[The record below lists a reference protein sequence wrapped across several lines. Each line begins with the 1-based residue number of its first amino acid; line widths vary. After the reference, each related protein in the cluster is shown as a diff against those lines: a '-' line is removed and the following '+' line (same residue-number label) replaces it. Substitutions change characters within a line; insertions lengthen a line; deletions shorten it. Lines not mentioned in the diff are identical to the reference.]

1 MVHPFTWYNLLPESL
16 QHVIGDHTFFALV
29 SAVLLLIFAFAA
41 RGALAKTQDPAVP
54 AAEVGSRNIA
64 ELLIQLVVT
73 QSDQIIGKQGR
84 KYVPFFAT
92 FFIFI
97 LLSNLL
103 GLLPGFLPPT
113 GNLNTTL
120 GLAICSFIGY
130 NVIGVREQGGSY
142 FKHFIGPMT
151 GLPAKS
157 AAGKLAF
164 LPLLLISATF
174 FFILE
179 IFSHGFRPVSLS
191 LRLFGNMMGDHEVIG
206 AFINLTKVVVPV
218 AFYAMG
224 TLVSV
229 IQAFVFT
236 LLSMIYV
243 ALAISHGHDEDHGH
257 EAHSEGHQAHH

>member
-1 MVHPFTWYNLLPESL
+1 MEHPFTWYNLLPEAL
-16 QHVIGDHTFFALV
+16 QHAIGDHTFFALI
-29 SAVLLLIFAFAA
+29 AAILLLLFAFAA
-41 RGALAKTQDPAVP
+41 RGALAKAQDPAVP
-54 AAEVGSRNIA
+54 AAEFGVRNIA
-64 ELLIQLVVT
+64 ELLIQLVVS

-84 KYVPFFAT
+84 RYVPFFAT

-103 GLLPGFLPPT
+103 GLLPGFAPPT

-130 NVIGVREQGGSY
+130 NVIGVREQGGAY

-151 GLPAKS
+151 GLPAS
-157 AAGKLAF
+157 SILGKLAF
-164 LPLLLISATF
+164 LPVLLLSAVF

-179 IFSHGFRPVSLS
+179 VFSHGFRPVSLS
-191 LRLFGNMMGDHEVIG
+191 LRLFGNMMGDHEVIA
-206 AFINLTKVVVPV
+206 AFISLTKVVVPV

-243 ALAISHGHDEDHGH
+243 ALAISHGHEEEHAQNAHQPGH
-257 EAHSEGHQAHH
+257 

>member
-1 MVHPFTWYNLLPESL
+1 MEHPFTWYNLLPQSF
-16 QHVIGDHTFFALV
+16 QHAIGDHTFFALV
-29 SAVLLLIFAFAA
+29 AAILLLLFAFAA
-41 RGALAKTQDPAVP
+41 RAALAKAPDPTVP
-54 AAEVGSRNIA
+54 AGELGARNIA
-64 ELLIQLVVT
+64 ELLLQLVVN

-92 FFIFI
+92 FFMFI

-103 GLLPGFLPPT
+103 GLLPGFAPPT
-113 GNLNTTL
+113 GNLNTTI
-120 GLAICSFIGY
+120 GLALCSFIGY
-130 NVIGVREQGGSY
+130 NIIGVREQGGAY

-151 GLPAKS
+151 GLPAS
-157 AAGKLAF
+157 TIIGKLAF

-179 IFSHGFRPVSLS
+179 AFSHGFRPVSLS
-191 LRLFGNMMGDHEVIG
+191 LRLFGNMMGDHEVIT
-206 AFINLTKVVVPV
+206 AFIKLTKVVVPV

-224 TLVSV
+224 TLVAV

-243 ALAISHGHDEDHGH
+243 ALAISHGHDEDHVH
-257 EAHSEGHQAHH
+257 EASHQSRH

>member
-1 MVHPFTWYNLLPESL
+1 MEHPFTWYNLMPAAL
-16 QHVIGDHTFFALV
+16 QHAMGEHTFFALV
-29 SAVLLLIFAFAA
+29 AAVLLLLFAFAA
-41 RGALAKTQDPAVP
+41 RGALAKAADPLVP
-54 AAEVGSRNIA
+54 AAELGSRNIT
-64 ELLIQLVVT
+64 ELLLQLVVS

-103 GLLPGFLPPT
+103 GLLPGFAPPT

-151 GLPAKS
+151 GLPAS
-157 AAGKLAF
+157 SILGKLAF
-164 LPLLLISATF
+164 LPVLLLSAVF

-191 LRLFGNMMGDHEVIG
+191 LRLFGNMMGDHEVIT
-206 AFINLTKVVVPV
+206 AFIKLTKVVVPV

-243 ALAISHGHDEDHGH
+243 ALAISHGHDEGHGQ
-257 EAHSEGHQAHH
+257 EAHSSHQSHH

>member
-1 MVHPFTWYNLLPESL
+1 MEHPFTWYNLMPAAL
-16 QHVIGDHTFFALV
+16 QHAMGEHTFFALV
-29 SAVLLLIFAFAA
+29 AAALLLLFALAA
-41 RGALAKTQDPAVP
+41 RSALAKAADPLVP
-54 AAEVGSRNIA
+54 AEEFGSRNIA
-64 ELLIQLVVT
+64 ELLLQLVVS

-103 GLLPGFLPPT
+103 GLLPGFAPPT

-130 NVIGVREQGGSY
+130 NVIGVREQGGNY
-142 FKHFIGPMT
+142 LKHFIGPMT

-157 AAGKLAF
+157 ILGKLAF
-164 LPLLLISATF
+164 LPVLLLSAVF

-191 LRLFGNMMGDHEVIG
+191 LRLFGNMMGDHEVIT
-206 AFINLTKVVVPV
+206 AFIKLTKVVVPV

-243 ALAISHGHDEDHGH
+243 ALAVSHGHDEEHGH
-257 EAHSEGHQAHH
+257 EAHSSHQSNH

>member
-1 MVHPFTWYNLLPESL
+1 MEHPFTWYNLLPESL
-16 QHVIGDHTFFALV
+16 QHSFGDHTFFAIV
-29 SAVLLLIFAFAA
+29 AAVLLILFALSA
-41 RGALAKTQDPAVP
+41 RKALAKAQDPVIP
-54 AAEVGSRNIA
+54 AAGLGSRNIA
-64 ELLIQLVVT
+64 ELLVQLVVS

-92 FFIFI
+92 FFFFI

-103 GLLPGFLPPT
+103 GLLPGFGSPT
-113 GNLNTTL
+113 ANLNTTV
-120 GLAICSFIGY
+120 GLALCSFIGY
-130 NVIGVREQGGSY
+130 NVIGVREQGASY
-142 FKHFIGPMT
+142 FKHFVGPMT
-151 GLPAKS
+151 SLPGS
-157 AAGKLAF
+157 SLISKLAF
-164 LPLLLISATF
+164 LPLLLISVVF

-179 IFSHGFRPVSLS
+179 AFSHGFRPVSLS

-206 AFINLTKVVVPV
+206 AFIGLTKLVVPV

-243 ALAISHGHDEDHGH
+243 ALAISHGHDEEHGH
-257 EAHSEGHQAHH
+257 QEHPSHH

>member
-1 MVHPFTWYNLLPESL
+1 MEHPFTWYNLLPQSF
-16 QHVIGDHTFFALV
+16 QHAIGDHTFFALV
-29 SAVLLLIFAFAA
+29 AAVLLLLFAFAA
-41 RGALAKTQDPAVP
+41 RAALAKAQDPAVP
-54 AAEVGSRNIA
+54 AGELGARNIA
-64 ELLIQLVVT
+64 ELLLQLVVN

-92 FFIFI
+92 FFMFI

-103 GLLPGFLPPT
+103 GLLPGFAPPT
-113 GNLNTTL
+113 GNLNTTI
-120 GLAICSFIGY
+120 GLALCSFIGY
-130 NVIGVREQGGSY
+130 NVIGVREQGGAY

-151 GLPAKS
+151 GLPAS
-157 AAGKLAF
+157 TIIGKLAF

-179 IFSHGFRPVSLS
+179 AFSHGFRPVSLS
-191 LRLFGNMMGDHEVIG
+191 LRLFGNMMGDHEVIT
-206 AFINLTKVVVPV
+206 AFIKLTKVVVPV

-224 TLVSV
+224 TLVAV

-243 ALAISHGHDEDHGH
+243 ALAISHGHDEEHDH
-257 EAHSEGHQAHH
+257 EAPHQSHH

>member
-16 QHVIGDHTFFALV
+16 QHAIGDHTFFAII
-29 SAVLLLIFAFAA
+29 SAILLLLFAFAA
-41 RGALAKTQDPAVP
+41 RAALAKTHDPAVP
-54 AAEVGSRNIA
+54 SAAVGSRNIA

-73 QSDQIIGKQGR
+73 QSDQIIGPQGR

-120 GLAICSFIGY
+120 GLAICAFIGY
-130 NVIGVREQGGSY
+130 NVIGVREQGGAY

-151 GLPAKS
+151 SLPANS
-157 AAGKLAF
+157 IAGKLAF
-164 LPLLLISATF
+164 LPLLLISAAF

-206 AFINLTKVVVPV
+206 AFISLTKVVVPV

-236 LLSMIYV
+236 LLTMIYV
-243 ALAISHGHDEDHGH
+243 ALAVSGHDEEHGHDGH
-257 EAHSEGHQAHH
+257 SSHQAHH

>member
-1 MVHPFTWYNLLPESL
+1 MEHPFTWYNLLPEFV
-16 QHVIGDHTFFALV
+16 QHGIGDHTFFALV
-29 SAVLLLIFAFAA
+29 AAFLLVLFALAA
-41 RGALAKTQDPAVP
+41 RSALARAQDPAVP
-54 AAEVGSRNIA
+54 AAEIGSRNIA
-64 ELLIQLVVT
+64 ELLLQLVVT

-97 LLSNLL
+97 LTSNLL
-103 GLLPGFLPPT
+103 GLLPGFAAPT
-113 GNLNTTL
+113 GNLNTTV
-120 GLAICSFIGY
+120 GLALCSFIGY
-130 NVIGVREQGGSY
+130 NVIGVREQGAAY
-142 FKHFIGPMT
+142 AKHFFGPMT
-151 GLPAKS
+151 SLPGS
-157 AAGKLAF
+157 SILGKIAF
-164 LPLLLISATF
+164 LPVLLISVVF

-179 IFSHGFRPVSLS
+179 AFSHGFRPVSLS
-191 LRLFGNMMGDHEVIG
+191 LRLFGNMMGDHEVIT
-206 AFINLTKVVVPV
+206 AFIDLTKVIVPV

-257 EAHSEGHQAHH
+257 EAHPSHH

>member
-1 MVHPFTWYNLLPESL
+1 MEHPFTWYNLMPEAL
-16 QHVIGDHTFFALV
+16 QHAIGEHTFFALV
-29 SAVLLLIFAFAA
+29 AAVLLLLFAFAA
-41 RGALAKTQDPAVP
+41 RGALAKAADPLVP
-54 AAEVGSRNIA
+54 AAELGSRNMA
-64 ELLIQLVVT
+64 ELLLQLVVS

-103 GLLPGFLPPT
+103 GLLPGFAPPT

-130 NVIGVREQGGSY
+130 NVIGVREQGGAY

-151 GLPAKS
+151 GLPAETIL
-157 AAGKLAF
+157 GKLAF
-164 LPLLLISATF
+164 LPVLLLSAVF

-191 LRLFGNMMGDHEVIG
+191 LRLFGNMMGDHEVIS
-206 AFINLTKVVVPV
+206 AFIKLTKVVVPV

-243 ALAISHGHDEDHGH
+243 ALAISHGHDEEHGH
-257 EAHSEGHQAHH
+257 ETHSSHQSHH